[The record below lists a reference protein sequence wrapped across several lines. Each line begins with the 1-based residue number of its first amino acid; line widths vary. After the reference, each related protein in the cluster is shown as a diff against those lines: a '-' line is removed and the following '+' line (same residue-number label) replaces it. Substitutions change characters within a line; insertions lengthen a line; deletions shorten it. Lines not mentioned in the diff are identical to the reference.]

1 MAVSS
6 IDRKLCKQFTSHVNQ
21 TAKEKSVDKKET
33 EVSKTEEKKTK
44 VPTGA
49 IFATIFG
56 ITTLVLLFMPFNA
69 ISITVTA
76 TAPYN
81 TTNTQI
87 YNLSGFDLI
96 TGSTTYLGMSAS
108 LGESFPIILLIL
120 IGAILAVI
128 SGFILAL
135 GVVGTGNFI
144 LSDSGAKKA
153 SLLVVLAGTLII
165 AGSIVALVQISNSS
179 GGLFAQAV
187 EIVKSM
193 FPTWDVSMDISVGW
207 AIITEVIVG
216 FLVCLMAAFQYTR
229 RR

>member
-1 MAVSS
+1 MVASS
-6 IDRKLCKQFTSHVNQ
+6 IDRKLCKQFTSHVDQ
-21 TAKEKSVDKKET
+21 TAKGKAVDKKET

-49 IFATIFG
+49 IFAAIFG
-56 ITTLVLLFMPFNA
+56 ITALVLLFMPFNA

-76 TAPYN
+76 PAPYN
-81 TTNTQI
+81 TTSTQI
-87 YNLSGFDLI
+87 YSLSGFDLI
-96 TGSTTYLGMSAS
+96 TGSTTYLGMSVS

-135 GVVGTGNFI
+135 RVAGTGNFI

-153 SLLVVLAGTLII
+153 ALLVVLAGTLII
-165 AGSIVALVQISNSS
+165 AGGIVALVQISSSS
-179 GGLFAQAV
+179 GGMFAQAV
-187 EIVKSM
+187 EILKSM
-193 FPTWDVSMDISVGW
+193 FPTWDVSMGISVGW

-216 FLVCLMAAFQYTR
+216 FLVYLMGMLQYTR